1 MSNYDKGARLERIAK
16 KRLEAR
22 GYTVVRSAGSKG
34 AVDLVAWNAKH
45 TLLIQVKSNGQVT
58 PNDTKKLLAF
68 PIPARQVYREMWEY
82 NRGNWLIARHK

>member
-58 PNDTKKLLAF
+58 PNDTK
-68 PIPARQVYREMWEY
+68 
-82 NRGNWLIARHK
+82 NSWLSQYPHDRYIGKCGSTTVETGL